1 MTDHELVSA
10 LQLELIHSPTHLLAY
25 SGTIHLAGQWPVPP
39 PTHPHCPLTPFHP
52 LTHPLIHPAPY
63 PPSQPTAHR
72 ITQTTAH
79 SSSSVAYD
87 LVGEADMKIPR
98 MVFV

>member
-25 SGTIHLAGQWPVPP
+25 SGTIHLAGQWPVSP

-52 LTHPLIHPAPY
+52 LTHPLIHPANQLPIES
-63 PPSQPTAHR
+63 PKPQH
-72 ITQTTAH
+72 
-79 SSSSVAYD
+79 
-87 LVGEADMKIPR
+87 IPALLLL
-98 MVFV
+98 MI